1 MTNRE
6 WLNNIAMI
14 DALMYLRK
22 HGSCFISDKP
32 CEIYGDYDNCYRCIA
47 RWLNEEKIESR

>member
-6 WLNNIAMI
+6 WLNGMALI
-14 DALMYLRK
+14 DMLHYLRK
-22 HGSCFISDKP
+22 HGCCFISDKP
-32 CEIYGDYDNCYRCIA
+32 CEPYGDYDNCYKCIA